1 MKNLKK
7 VIIIIVFLLSV
18 LVLIYIN
25 NSKQVDTQEQTMLEK
40 TYNISKQYVSLRYQT
55 DNVLRNAKTYK
66 DYDSW
71 NKEMTKI
78 IS

>member
-1 MKNLKK
+1 MKK
-7 VIIIIVFLLSV
+7 VKLTIITIVFLIAIGA
-18 LVLIYIN
+18 LIYVN
-25 NSKQVDTQEQTMLEK
+25 NSKQLDGEEQTMLEK
-40 TYNISKQYVSLRYQT
+40 TYNISKQYVSLRYKT

-71 NKEMTKI
+71 NQEMTKI